1 MNGSGEGSGAGTGP
15 GHVAPTGDA
24 GATSAAVAA
33 PGDLGHRIGY
43 LLKRAQGAL
52 HSRMDA
58 RLRPLGLT
66 VPQYVC
72 LENLRQRP
80 GQSNA
85 ELARA
90 GFVSAQSMNAVVKG
104 LQSRGLITRPAT
116 APSGRRLPIEITDEG
131 LGLLDAADGHVRDI
145 EAQMI
150 AALEGESAG
159 ECVGGSGAAEAMLD
173 GLGALIRTLDEE
185 D

>member
-1 MNGSGEGSGAGTGP
+1 MSGSGTHGTVTGTGSSDGRAEAAGAGRAEAEE
-15 GHVAPTGDA
+15 APIT
-24 GATSAAVAA
+24 A

-80 GQSNA
+80 GQTNA

-104 LQSRGLITRPAT
+104 LQSRGLITRPDT
-116 APSGRRLPIEITDEG
+116 APSGRRLPIEITREG
-131 LGLLDAADGHVRDI
+131 VALLDAADAHVRGI
-145 EAQMI
+145 EAQMLD
-150 AALEGESAG
+150 ALDGEG
-159 ECVGGSGAAEAMLD
+159 AEAMLD
-173 GLGALIRTLDEE
+173 GLGALIRTLDE